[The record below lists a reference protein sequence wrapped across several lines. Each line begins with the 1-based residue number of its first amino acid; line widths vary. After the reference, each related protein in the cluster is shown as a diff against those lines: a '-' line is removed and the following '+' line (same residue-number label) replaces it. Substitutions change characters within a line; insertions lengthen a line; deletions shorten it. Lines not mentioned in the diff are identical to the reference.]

1 MISKRYNKEENIIK
15 EIDRIMNDKRNYMK
29 KLV

>member
-15 EIDRIMNDKRNYMK
+15 KIDRIMNDKRNYMK